1 MSRRVY
7 KSSDIITSAIRK
19 AMLPDTQSTF
29 RDEDFLAFANE
40 EMDMGIV
47 PFIMSFREDYYMN
60 TVDIPL
66 VEGQTRYSIPYRSVG
81 NKLREV
87 QWSDPSGNLVS
98 LSRIFIEDLP
108 RFQFYS
114 QTWSLSSGSQ
124 YYLENDEIVLT
135 SPPAGGNQGKL
146 RVSFYIRPNALVDE
160 KRVMFVTSVNK
171 TTGEIVVDKIPTGL
185 YTSGTLVDMIEHKSP
200 NKILS
205 YDVPL
210 TLVNILSKTITIDP
224 ALIPAGLTVGDQ
236 ISLAEETAIAQIPTE
251 LQSLLSQRVAA
262 RCLEALGD
270 AQGLQAA
277 NAKIAEIEQKASTLL
292 DGRVEGSPLK
302 ILPPVGTMKS
312 IGAFRRNYWRR

>member
-1 MSRRVY
+1 
-7 KSSDIITSAIRK
+7 
-19 AMLPDTQSTF
+19 MLPDTQNTF
-29 RDEDFLAFANE
+29 KDEDFLAFANE

-66 VEGQTRYSIPYRSVG
+66 AQGQKRYAIPYRAVG

-135 SPPAGGNQGKL
+135 SPPAGGNQGRL

-160 KRVMFVTSVNK
+160 KRVMFVNSVNRN
-171 TTGEIVVDKIPTGL
+171 TGEIVVDNIPTGL
-185 YTSGTLVDMIEHKSP
+185 FSSGVLIDMIDHKSP

-205 YDVPL
+205 YDIPL
-210 TLVNILSKTITIDP
+210 TGVNTLTKTITINP
-224 ALIPAGLTVGDQ
+224 SLIPSGLSAGDQ
-236 ISLAEETAIAQIPTE
+236 ISLAEETAITQIPTE
-251 LQSLLSQRVAA
+251 LQSLLAQRVAA
-262 RCLEALGD
+262 RCLESLGD
-270 AQGLQAA
+270 MQGLQAA
-277 NAKIAEIEQKASTLL
+277 NAKIAEIEQKAATLL

-302 ILPPVGTMKS
+302 ILPTVGTLKS